1 MSRKLRVAV
10 YDLARAPMETLTKRL
25 NLSGL
30 SVLSDEPM
38 RLTAQSARPD
48 ADVWLNKWS
57 FNLKAP
63 FLECHKPKLGI
74 LTMTVGTDHIDMD
87 AVSKHGLQIETCPSY
102 CSNSV
107 AEHAIALALRGS
119 YKDSAL
125 PQLSPSQ
132 LLFTNLSDSLV
143 EAAVAQ
149 ILFRIRQLDKSIERA
164 KAYDYGPSEIGRYA
178 APWSNQEL
186 LDKRIGIVG
195 TNGSAKKLI
204 KILKSGFGSHVL
216 LHHSDIALES
226 LGAVPF
232 TCYEIGKSCAYVFL
246 NDENIHFSD
255 LLKIDARRLEPSSYV
270 LSGSKVAVLGAGK
283 IGSRIAEIAKL
294 GFDCDVTVFSRTEK
308 PELSEIGINFAA
320 KLQTAISDAQFIFV
334 ALPLTAETTNII
346 NASVIAGLDPSIP
359 RVMVNVTRDK
369 IIDSEALYSAIESG
383 VISVYATD
391 VLPNDTSLWVGNE
404 PDEITSRFAVHPRVI
419 ATPHEADS
427 SVDSAERLASEV
439 IEKLKTFKM

>member
-1 MSRKLRVAV
+1 MRVAV

-63 FLECHKPKLGI
+63 FLECHKPGLGI

-107 AEHAIALALRGS
+107 AEHAIALAMRGA
-119 YKDSAL
+119 YEDSAL
-125 PQLSPSQ
+125 PQLSSSQ
-132 LLFTNLSDSLV
+132 LLFTHLSDSSV
-143 EAAVAQ
+143 ESAVAQ
-149 ILFRIRQLDKSIERA
+149 ILFRAHQLDKSIERA
-164 KAYDYGPSEIGRYA
+164 KAYDYGHSAIGRYD

-186 LDKRIGIVG
+186 LGKKIGIVG
-195 TNGSAKKLI
+195 TNDSAKKLT
-204 KILKSGFGSHVL
+204 KILKSGFGSHILVFN
-216 LHHSDIALES
+216 SDHEIES

-232 TCYEIGKSCAYVFL
+232 TRYEIAKSCDYVFL
-246 NDENIHFSD
+246 NDENIHFSG
-255 LLKIDARRLEPSSYV
+255 LLKIDARRLEPPSHM
-270 LSGSKVAVLGAGK
+270 LSGSKVAVLGAGR

-294 GFDCDVTVFSRTEK
+294 GFDCDVSVFSRTEK
-308 PELSEIGINFAA
+308 PELSEIGINFATE
-320 KLQTAISDAQFIFV
+320 LQTAISDAQFIFV
-334 ALPLTAETTNII
+334 ALPLTAETTNLL
-346 NASVIAGLDPSIP
+346 NASVIASLDPSIP
-359 RVMVNVTRDK
+359 RVLVNVTRDK
-369 IIDSEALYSAIESG
+369 IIDSEALYSAIERE

-427 SVDSAERLASEV
+427 SVDSSERLAFEV
-439 IEKLKTFKM
+439 ISKLKNFLR